1 MTARQTA
8 ANLAPGEPVP
18 WRSVE
23 RAAFEDFPEVV
34 SRLRSSVGDG
44 SSSRKFIH
52 FRPLWLLGVGIYGT
66 PLYGLVT
73 VLGPRGLSQ
82 TSRTAQGDITVAGF
96 IFGIAFVLLLL
107 YSGLWLWK
115 GRPPKAAF
123 GGYAA
128 MAFFMGGISVFV
140 AARRGIENSVPAWE
154 LWSLPML
161 ACTVIGGIFF
171 FLVRRARRQAPI
183 MAEPVQH
190 ERGGGE
196 SPAHNEAVCESINRV
211 TNEDQRLIRGDLAAA
226 IDDLQR
232 RGVITATDARHAR
245 SAELGGLAGHMAQL
259 RSSV

>member
-18 WRSVE
+18 WRSLE

-82 TSRTAQGDITVAGF
+82 TSRTAQGDITVAGV
-96 IFGIAFVLLLL
+96 IFGIALVLLLL

-140 AARRGIENSVPAWE
+140 AARRGIEKSVPAWE

-190 ERGGGE
+190 ERGGGTRTADAARQGIQVARIPPMLGAASRRLACLR
-196 SPAHNEAVCESINRV
+196 SPKAGFRMPTEP
-211 TNEDQRLIRGDLAAA
+211 DLGDLIAVHFVAT
-226 IDDLQR
+226 
-232 RGVITATDARHAR
+232 GVTRP
-245 SAELGGLAGHMAQL
+245 SNL
-259 RSSV
+259 RWR